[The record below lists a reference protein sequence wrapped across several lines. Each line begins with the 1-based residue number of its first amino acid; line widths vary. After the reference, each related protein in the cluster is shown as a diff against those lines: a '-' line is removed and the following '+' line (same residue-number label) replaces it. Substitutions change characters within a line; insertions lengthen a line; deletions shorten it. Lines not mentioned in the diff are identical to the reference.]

1 MRDFKDTRIEI
12 SGQGDIE
19 LLDYALSNL
28 AFGHVERRFRL
39 FNIKRWENLQFS
51 LTRKGKRQVWQPFRA
66 EYNRSAAGTYFVTCT
81 STRSYAEEAIKQAG
95 FTVVKV
101 ESGNYPEMGRS
112 AGMKMTSSFSL
123 NGRTLNIVIDTT
135 K

>member
-12 SGQGDIE
+12 SGTGDIE

-28 AFGHVERRFRL
+28 AFGKVERRFRL
-39 FNIKRWENLQFS
+39 FNIKRWENLQFN

-66 EYNRSAAGTYFVTCT
+66 KFARNAAGNYVVTCT
-81 STRSYAEEAIKQAG
+81 SSTFYAQEAIKQAG

-101 ESGNYPEMGRS
+101 EPGNYPEMGRS
-112 AGMKMTSSFSL
+112 SGMRLTSTFVL
-123 NGRTLNIVIDTT
+123 NGRKLDIVIDTS

>member
-12 SGQGDIE
+12 SGEGDIE
-19 LLDYALSNL
+19 LLDYALSNM

-39 FNIKRWENLQFS
+39 FNIGRLEHLQFS
-51 LTRKGKRQVWQPFRA
+51 LTRKGKRRIWQPFRA
-66 EYNRSAAGTYFVTCT
+66 EYNRSAAGTYTVTCS
-81 STRSYAEEAIKQAG
+81 STQFYAQEAIKQAG

-101 ESGNYPEMGRS
+101 EPGTYQESGRS
-112 AGMKMTSSFSL
+112 GAMKITSSVTL
-123 NGRTLNIVIDTT
+123 NGRTLKVVIDTS